1 MADWLAEAIER
12 HRPAPSPSRVDAPG
26 HVVAGDIVVVG
37 SMDGDSPRRMVIALD
52 VDGARRCFLGALVT
66 AELAMA
72 TADDVILHTA
82 DTGLQYSIVA
92 MTQLAGH
99 LWFAQAEAR
108 IGRLTEEALAAVR
121 AGHAWAENESQ
132 HGRRGV
138 PLQDASRDLRWPDL
152 EAEVRQIEE
161 LTMHC
166 TLRRREGDW
175 AGSDKTLAQY
185 IRKET
190 EATLA
195 AYGSQPNLAIRDAND
210 EQDTAHG
217 GYQHRQLFELVQNSA
232 DALSPDADASKMGD
246 DAPRHDRGR
255 IEVRLTTGYL
265 YCADNGN
272 PIGES
277 GVLALMFPRL
287 SPKRGTSQI
296 GNFGLGFR
304 AVLGVSDSPEFF
316 SLSGSLRFDR
326 KRSRE
331 RIREVVPNADRC
343 PVLSLPEPIDPS
355 ESQEQDSVLRELMD
369 WAANIVRLPLKSDA
383 RDDIRRQMIDFPAEF
398 LLFVPH
404 VGRLTITDG
413 SEELNRVLELERVGS
428 EFLLADGD
436 GTSQWRL
443 FERSHRL
450 SGDAR
455 ADRRPGDDQDQ
466 VPVWWAAPV
475 DRLDRPGKFWAFFPT
490 TTWSLVPGIFNAS
503 WKTNE
508 DRQNLL
514 PGRYNDELIEASA
527 ELIAE
532 KLSMIPTAEDPARH
546 LDALPRRHE
555 AGDSHQAD
563 LLRECLFTALH
574 GRAIVPDQNG
584 KLRRIRDIS
593 YPPSQLTPDRG
604 MDLAPFERWAAHLSR
619 PSDWLHHKGLTR
631 TRLATVDR
639 LFQTPDQPGWRV
651 SRAPRASIAE
661 WLEALIQNAAPGE
674 EVAAS
679 SAAIQTAAL
688 IPRDRRTDVDLGRIV
703 LTESGRWRAPD
714 PQRLFLPFESEAA
727 GGSTEPDS
735 SVHPALAADP
745 ETLSALKQLGLETP
759 SPESRFKAIANRVL
773 ANQGHLSA
781 TSNHS
786 DEFWKASRGV
796 SAAVG
801 LAIVQEHQD
810 WPRRLRIRTLAGSWQ
825 PIHSVLMPGDIVP
838 GDGSRDDD
846 VTVDTNFHE
855 RDNDLLRGLGVSDG
869 PQADR
874 DLRWEPSYDHYRDE
888 CEGCYRRQPLRRNPQ
903 RGYLEFK
910 LTAGV
915 GPLDILT
922 ALSDEGRVRY
932 TCAVLGMDACY
943 EPWEMWHSTQS
954 EPFPELYPEKQFE
967 SLTLRMVR
975 EHGSVQTPGG
985 TVPFASA
992 LGSHPDTPAA
1002 LHALLRHP
1010 SAEKIKKAFELADG
1024 VPELFGEG
1032 DPTPLT
1038 DIWPGLREYL
1048 PTHQRN
1054 IRLVPCERIR
1064 VAGRERNCVFHVPDV
1079 YLAGSV
1085 DDDELDSLRLVASE
1099 LALGLT
1105 ESQLEAIAQ
1114 HRTTAQIEARRAEI
1128 RRCATDAE
1136 RLLAAVGEAVLR
1148 AGVPASLLEVLDGEH
1163 EQLSGID
1170 LAEAA
1175 IATYHT
1181 DALRHFRLDL
1191 DYLSPPTKWA
1201 RSPRAVAFVH
1211 SLGFSDEWAGD
1222 RRSRRSP
1229 FVEVE
1234 GPRSLPELHD
1244 YQRTVATNVREML
1257 RSDSVGGVQ
1266 RRGMVS
1272 MPTGSGKTRVAVQA
1286 IVEAMRDDGFR
1297 GGVLWVADRDELCE
1311 QAVEAWEQV
1320 WRSEGTEAE
1329 RIRISRLWEGQARP
1343 LPASE
1348 RHVVV
1353 ATIQTLKARLSNSP
1367 AEYEFLKDFKLAVF
1381 DEAHRS
1387 IAPSFTS
1394 VMQEIG
1400 LTYRQREDEPFLLG
1414 LTATPY
1420 RGHDAAE
1427 TARLVR
1433 RYGSTRL
1440 DSGAFADDDP
1450 QAVIGELQV
1459 MGVLAK
1465 AEHKT
1470 IDGGTFE
1477 LDDDELEMMSRFMPG
1492 SDESERRFSRA
1503 WLPQSA
1509 EDRIAQNAART
1520 RRIIEAYET
1529 HVEPDWPTLLFATS
1543 VEHAQTLAALLNRN
1557 GTMARAV
1564 SGDTDP
1570 ATRRRVVE
1578 SFRDGEI
1585 KALVNYAVFTE
1596 GFDAP
1601 KTQAIIVARPVYS
1614 PNLYFQMIGRGLRG
1628 RLNGGDDRCLILNVR
1643 DNIENFS
1650 RALAFSELDWLW
1662 AR

>member
-1 MADWLAEAIER
+1 MADRPAEAIER

-26 HVVAGDIVVVG
+26 HVTAGDIVVVG
-37 SMDGDSPRRMVIALD
+37 SRDGDSPRRMVIALD
-52 VDGARRCFLGALVT
+52 VDEARRCFLGALVT

-121 AGHAWAENESQ
+121 AGHAWAENEFQ

-166 TLRRREGDW
+166 TLRRRESDW
-175 AGSDKTLAQY
+175 AGPDKTLAQY

-246 DAPRHDRGR
+246 DAPRHGRGR

-272 PIGES
+272 PIGEP
-277 GVLALMFPRL
+277 GVRALMFSRL

-296 GNFGLGFR
+296 GTFGLGFR

-745 ETLSALKQLGLETP
+745 ETRSALQHTWAQRQP
-759 SPESRFKAIANRVL
+759 SPESRFKAHR
-773 ANQGHLSA
+773 Q
-781 TSNHS
+781 
-786 DEFWKASRGV
+786 SR
-796 SAAVG
+796 
-801 LAIVQEHQD
+801 
-810 WPRRLRIRTLAGSWQ
+810 
-825 PIHSVLMPGDIVP
+825 
-838 GDGSRDDD
+838 
-846 VTVDTNFHE
+846 
-855 RDNDLLRGLGVSDG
+855 
-869 PQADR
+869 
-874 DLRWEPSYDHYRDE
+874 
-888 CEGCYRRQPLRRNPQ
+888 
-903 RGYLEFK
+903 
-910 LTAGV
+910 
-915 GPLDILT
+915 
-922 ALSDEGRVRY
+922 
-932 TCAVLGMDACY
+932 
-943 EPWEMWHSTQS
+943 
-954 EPFPELYPEKQFE
+954 
-967 SLTLRMVR
+967 
-975 EHGSVQTPGG
+975 
-985 TVPFASA
+985 
-992 LGSHPDTPAA
+992 
-1002 LHALLRHP
+1002 
-1010 SAEKIKKAFELADG
+1010 
-1024 VPELFGEG
+1024 
-1032 DPTPLT
+1032 
-1038 DIWPGLREYL
+1038 
-1048 PTHQRN
+1048 
-1054 IRLVPCERIR
+1054 
-1064 VAGRERNCVFHVPDV
+1064 
-1079 YLAGSV
+1079 
-1085 DDDELDSLRLVASE
+1085 
-1099 LALGLT
+1099 
-1105 ESQLEAIAQ
+1105 
-1114 HRTTAQIEARRAEI
+1114 
-1128 RRCATDAE
+1128 
-1136 RLLAAVGEAVLR
+1136 
-1148 AGVPASLLEVLDGEH
+1148 
-1163 EQLSGID
+1163 
-1170 LAEAA
+1170 
-1175 IATYHT
+1175 
-1181 DALRHFRLDL
+1181 
-1191 DYLSPPTKWA
+1191 
-1201 RSPRAVAFVH
+1201 
-1211 SLGFSDEWAGD
+1211 
-1222 RRSRRSP
+1222 
-1229 FVEVE
+1229 
-1234 GPRSLPELHD
+1234 
-1244 YQRTVATNVREML
+1244 
-1257 RSDSVGGVQ
+1257 
-1266 RRGMVS
+1266 
-1272 MPTGSGKTRVAVQA
+1272 
-1286 IVEAMRDDGFR
+1286 
-1297 GGVLWVADRDELCE
+1297 
-1311 QAVEAWEQV
+1311 
-1320 WRSEGTEAE
+1320 
-1329 RIRISRLWEGQARP
+1329 
-1343 LPASE
+1343 
-1348 RHVVV
+1348 
-1353 ATIQTLKARLSNSP
+1353 
-1367 AEYEFLKDFKLAVF
+1367 
-1381 DEAHRS
+1381 
-1387 IAPSFTS
+1387 
-1394 VMQEIG
+1394 
-1400 LTYRQREDEPFLLG
+1400 
-1414 LTATPY
+1414 
-1420 RGHDAAE
+1420 
-1427 TARLVR
+1427 
-1433 RYGSTRL
+1433 
-1440 DSGAFADDDP
+1440 
-1450 QAVIGELQV
+1450 IGE
-1459 MGVLAK
+1459 
-1465 AEHKT
+1465 
-1470 IDGGTFE
+1470 
-1477 LDDDELEMMSRFMPG
+1477 SRPSTG
-1492 SDESERRFSRA
+1492 YA
-1503 WLPQSA
+1503 QS
-1509 EDRIAQNAART
+1509 
-1520 RRIIEAYET
+1520 
-1529 HVEPDWPTLLFATS
+1529 V
-1543 VEHAQTLAALLNRN
+1543 
-1557 GTMARAV
+1557 
-1564 SGDTDP
+1564 
-1570 ATRRRVVE
+1570 
-1578 SFRDGEI
+1578 
-1585 KALVNYAVFTE
+1585 
-1596 GFDAP
+1596 
-1601 KTQAIIVARPVYS
+1601 
-1614 PNLYFQMIGRGLRG
+1614 
-1628 RLNGGDDRCLILNVR
+1628 
-1643 DNIENFS
+1643 
-1650 RALAFSELDWLW
+1650 
-1662 AR
+1662 